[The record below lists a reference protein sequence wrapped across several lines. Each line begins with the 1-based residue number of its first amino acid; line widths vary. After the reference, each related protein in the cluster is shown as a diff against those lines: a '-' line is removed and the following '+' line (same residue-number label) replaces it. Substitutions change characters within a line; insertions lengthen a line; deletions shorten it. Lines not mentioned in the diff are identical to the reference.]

1 MSYKYTLG
9 DAGRMTHAELLE
21 AVKAREIAP
30 RLIVGT
36 GYKNGR
42 QVAIEW
48 LQEMIEKEG
57 AGLNN

>member
-9 DAGRMTHAELLE
+9 DTGRMTHAELLE

-42 QVAIEW
+42 KVAIEW

-57 AGLNN
+57 AGLNK

>member
-9 DAGRMTHAELLE
+9 DAGRMTNAELLE

-48 LQEMIEKEG
+48 LQEMIAKEKEG
-57 AGLNN
+57 E

>member
-1 MSYKYTLG
+1 MRYKYTLG
-9 DAGRMTHAELLE
+9 DTARMTHAELLE

-42 QVAIEW
+42 KVTIEW
-48 LQEMIEKEG
+48 LQEMIAKEEE
-57 AGLNN
+57 ASK